1 MPNIA
6 FDDLTAEL
14 PPAAMTYL
22 KARGFKT
29 TKLLALV
36 ASTEDVFVEKIVDP
50 FVVGFVGSHGA
61 LHQHIGDA
69 ALLRAQLVCVWSDAR
84 EA

>member
-14 PPAAMTYL
+14 PPAAVAYL

-36 ASTEDVFVEKIVDP
+36 ASTEDVFVETIVDP
-50 FVVGFVGSHGA
+50 YVGGFIGSHGA
-61 LHQHIGDA
+61 LRQHI
-69 ALLRAQLVCVWSDAR
+69 
-84 EA
+84 